1 MKKHIFTAAMLAA
14 AAMSVNAYAATTAN
28 ITVNGQKIDSDAV
41 IVDGRTLVPV
51 RGVFE
56 KLGFAVE
63 WQNETKTAN
72 FKGAGYSIDI
82 KSGETGF
89 YCLNTRTGE
98 NKLVKPDVPQQ
109 IINGHFYIPL
119 RAVSE
124 AIGAKVNWD
133 GETKTAEIVKTENS
147 LVLPQLEQPQT
158 GETAATLHTNMG
170 DISVRLFPQYAP
182 KAVENF
188 VAHSKSGYYDGVTF
202 HRVINDFV
210 IQGGD
215 PEGTGAGGKS
225 IWGKAFE
232 NEVCFELRH
241 FRGALCMANA
251 GADTNGSQF
260 YIVQSKDIGEDAKKG
275 LEMLKGMKDE
285 TFFRKEDGT
294 AVTYGDIYPDEVIK
308 EYENNGGCPYLD
320 MDYTVFGQVYAGMD
334 VVDKIAAVKTDD
346 NDKPLE
352 AVIIKSIDVFEY

>member
-1 MKKHIFTAAMLAA
+1 MKKTVLTVLFTM
-14 AAMSVNAYAATTAN
+14 AMSCAVSAANTAN
-28 ITVNGQKIDSDAV
+28 ITVNGSQIDADAI

-98 NKLVKPDVPQQ
+98 NSLVKPDVPQQ
-109 IINGHFYIPL
+109 IIDGHFYIPL

-124 AIGAKVNWD
+124 AIGADVNWNA
-133 GETKTAEIVKTENS
+133 ETKTAEIVKKQTAIS
-147 LVLPQLEQPQT
+147 LPQLDRPQK
-158 GETAATLHTNMG
+158 GDTAATLHTNMG

-188 VAHSKSGYYDGVTF
+188 VTHAKNGYYNGVTF
-202 HRVINDFV
+202 HRVINDFM

-215 PEGTGAGGKS
+215 PEGTGMGGES
-225 IWGKAFE
+225 IWGSDFE
-232 NEVCFELRH
+232 NEVTFELRN

-251 GADTNGSQF
+251 GPDTNGSQF

-285 TFFRKEDGT
+285 TYYRDEDGN
-294 AVTYGDIYPDEVIK
+294 AVTYGDVYPDALIN

-334 VVDKIAAVKTDD
+334 TVDKIAAVKTDSS
-346 NDKPLE
+346 DKPIE
-352 AVIIKSIDVFEY
+352 AVVIKSIDVFEY

>member
-1 MKKHIFTAAMLAA
+1 MKKAILTVLFAMAMSCAANAA
-14 AAMSVNAYAATTAN
+14 ATAN
-28 ITVNGQKIDSDAV
+28 ITVNGSPIDSDAV

-63 WQNETKTAN
+63 WTNETKTAN

-82 KSGETGF
+82 KSGENGF

-98 NKLVKPDVPQQ
+98 NNLVKPDVPQQ
-109 IINGHFYIPL
+109 IIDGHFYIPL

-124 AIGAKVNWD
+124 AIGAKVEWD
-133 GETKTAEIVKTENS
+133 SAAKTARIIKTEDERRFIQLDAPQAGETTAV
-147 LVLPQLEQPQT
+147 
-158 GETAATLHTNMG
+158 LHTNMG

-188 VAHSKSGYYDGVTF
+188 VTHARNGYYNGVIF
-202 HRVINDFV
+202 HRVINDFM

-215 PEGTGAGGKS
+215 PDGTGMGGES
-225 IWGKAFE
+225 IWGKDFE
-232 NEVCFELRH
+232 NEVSLDLRH

-251 GADTNGSQF
+251 GPDTNGSQF
-260 YIVQSKDIGEDAKKG
+260 YIVQCRDIGSDTKRS
-275 LEMLKGMKDE
+275 LEMLRGMKNE
-285 TFFRKEDGT
+285 TYYRDGNGK
-294 AVTYGDIYPDEVIK
+294 AVTYGDAFPDSLID

-334 VVDKIAAVKTDD
+334 TVDKIAAVKTDA

-352 AVIIKSIDVFEY
+352 PVVINSIEIKN